1 MGFVDWVIEK
11 AKSKPRRIVLPETED
26 ERVLKAAGMIQAEK
40 IAPVILIGEPDKVSG
55 NLKSL
60 GITDEF
66 EIVDPAKASWT
77 DDFAHEYFE
86 MRKHKGITE
95 QQAKAVMAD
104 YIPHGI
110 MMLHK
115 GKADGLVAG
124 AAHSTGDTLRPAL
137 QILKTAPG
145 VKIASSL
152 FFMAF
157 EDVTYLF
164 ADCGLVEDPDAEQL
178 AEIAIATAQTAIGFE
193 IEPIVALLSYSTK
206 GSAKSHLT
214 EKVVKATELAQQRA
228 KEVFGADSRVRI
240 DGELQGDAALAER
253 VGRKKAP
260 SSEVAGRAKILI
272 FPNLD
277 AGNIAYKLTQYLAGA
292 DAYGPIIQGTRL
304 PINDLSRGCVP
315 EDIVGVAAITVVQSH
330 LLKQDA

>member
-1 MGFVDWVIEK
+1 MGFAEWVIEK
-11 AKSKPRRIVLPETED
+11 AQSSPRRIVLPESAD
-26 ERVLKAAGMIQAEK
+26 ERVLKAAGEIQAK
-40 IAPVILIGEPDKVSG
+40 NIGPVTLVGEPDSILG

-60 GITDEF
+60 GITQKF
-66 EIVDPAKASWT
+66 EIVDPVKAPWA

-86 MRKHKGITE
+86 MRKHKGVTE
-95 QQAKAVMAD
+95 EQAKAVMSSC
-104 YIPHGI
+104 IPHGI
-110 MMLHK
+110 MLLHK

-124 AAHSTGDTLRPAL
+124 AAHSTSDTLRPAL

-145 VKIASSL
+145 VKLASSF

-178 AEIAIATAQTAIGFE
+178 AEIAIATAQSAIGFD
-193 IEPIVALLSYSTK
+193 IEPTVALLSYSTK

-214 EKVVKATELAQQRA
+214 EKVVKATELAQKRA
-228 KEVFGADSRVRI
+228 KEVFGADSKVRI

-260 SSEVAGRAKILI
+260 NSEVAGRARVLI

-277 AGNIAYKLTQYLAGA
+277 AGNIAYKLVQYLGGA
-292 DAYGPIIQGTRL
+292 EAYGPIIQGTRL
-304 PINDLSRGCVP
+304 PVNDLSRGCVP
-315 EDIVGVAAITVVQSH
+315 EDIVGVAAVTVVQSQ
-330 LLKQDA
+330 LLS